1 MPKLAIVFIILLIS
15 PIVTNSHAFTFNESG
30 SLHETQNSSFFDS
43 NIINIDSDFFVEN
56 NFKRYLIF
64 GSDLEKSNILKKN

>member
-1 MPKLAIVFIILLIS
+1 MPKLAILFMILLVS
-15 PIVTNSHAFTFNESG
+15 PIVTNSHAFTFNESE

-43 NIINIDSDFFVEN
+43 NIINIDSNFFIEN

-64 GSDLEKSNILKKN
+64 GSDLRKI